1 MAQCEFQ
8 KTNGK
13 SCGAPA
19 LTGSKLCFFHD
30 PSQAEQRKQAQ
41 SAGGL
46 ASSEGRSGSE
56 WEQVEPLGLETIEG
70 IVQLVTEQL
79 NELRGL
85 EPSPRKGTAIFYGV
99 GLLVR
104 LYEALVLERRLS
116 EVERFHNVGHETW
129 LLAYP
134 QAK

>member
-1 MAQCEFQ
+1 MAECEFEN
-8 KTNGK
+8 TNGK

-19 LTGSKLCFFHD
+19 LTGSKFCFFHD
-30 PSQAEQRKQAQ
+30 PSQAAKRKQAQ

-56 WEQVEPLGLETIEG
+56 WQEVEPLGLDTIEG

-85 EPSPRKGTAIFYGV
+85 EPSPRKGTSIFYGV
-99 GLLVR
+99 GLLLR
-104 LYEALVLERRLS
+104 LYEVKVLERRLS
-116 EVERFHNVGHETW
+116 EMERFHNVGHETW

-134 QAK
+134 RAK